1 MKKLFAI
8 VLLVSAVAVIGCSD
22 KKPATKSAAPAAPA
36 ASKPAEPAAAPAA
49 PAAAPAGEKK

>member
-8 VLLVSAVAVIGCSD
+8 VLLVSAMAVIGCGE
-22 KKPATKSAAPAAPA
+22 KKAATKTAPPAPPKIEEKKTEAAPAP
-36 ASKPAEPAAAPAA
+36 